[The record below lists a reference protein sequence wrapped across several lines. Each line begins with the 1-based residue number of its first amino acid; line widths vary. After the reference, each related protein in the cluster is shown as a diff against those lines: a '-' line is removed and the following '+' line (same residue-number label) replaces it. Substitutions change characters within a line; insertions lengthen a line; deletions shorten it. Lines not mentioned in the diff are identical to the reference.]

1 MAAAELTRTSED
13 HEAFRSDL
21 REYLEANVEPVVD
34 EADESPLSRE
44 DLLGY
49 MDELDDL
56 GIGFR
61 PGTADRYFGDVT
73 RYVVCC
79 EEISRIWPSL
89 NVALQMSFPVLFVP
103 FAAETTRETMEPRL
117 EAGECVGCLGV
128 TEPEG
133 GSDTAR
139 PNTTARK
146 EGDEFVIDGA
156 KTWVGNGNIA
166 DVAMVVAHD
175 EEADAQDM
183 FLIDRSYDDF
193 ETELLDKLGWK
204 AVPNARMTF
213 DGVRVPEENR
223 LSTMISNAIADGMDL
238 SDVFPFPGSVTQLF
252 FDQAPLNAM
261 FSFMRTGMAF
271 MAVGIMQA
279 AYDEALAYATDRETF
294 GEPLAGHQLVQ
305 EKLYDVKANL
315 ETSRQLGYHA
325 VDQLEAGSPEA
336 RMISSLAK
344 GYACEAAVDA
354 TDDALQIHGAAGLN
368 TENRLERYYRDARTL
383 TIPDGT
389 TEIQK
394 LVVGKEL
401 TGVSAY

>member
-1 MAAAELTRTSED
+1 MATAELSRTSDD
-13 HEAFRSDL
+13 HEQFRADL
-21 REYLEANVEPVVD
+21 REYLETTVEPDVD
-34 EADESPLSRE
+34 ELDREPLSRE
-44 DLLGY
+44 ALLGY
-49 MDELDDL
+49 MDDL
-56 GIGFR
+56 EEFDVGFS
-61 PGTADRYFGDVT
+61 PGTAERYFGDVT
-73 RYVVCC
+73 RYAICC

-89 NVALQMSFPVLFVP
+89 NVALQMSFPVMFVP
-103 FAAETTRETMEPRL
+103 YAAETTRETVEPRL
-117 EAGECVGCLGV
+117 EAGECIGCLGV

-175 EEADAQDM
+175 ESTDAQDM
-183 FLIDRSYDDF
+183 FLVDREYDDYDA
-193 ETELLDKLGWK
+193 ELLDKLGWK
-204 AVPNARMTF
+204 AVPNARMEF

-223 LSTMISNAIADGMDL
+223 LSTMISNAIAEGNDL
-238 SDVFPFPGSVTQLF
+238 SDVFPFPDSVTQLF

-279 AYDEALAYATDRETF
+279 AFEESVEYATERETF
-294 GEPLAGHQLVQ
+294 GEQLAGHQLIQ

-325 VDQLEAGSPEA
+325 VDLLESGDSEA

-354 TDDALQIHGAAGLN
+354 TDEALQLHGAAGLN
-368 TENRLERYYRDARTL
+368 TDNRLERYYRDARTL

-394 LVVGKEL
+394 LIVGKEL